1 MARPNPEGGYII
13 AAGEV
18 GAFSVC
24 PKSWHLLWHARVDK
38 KTTSDNS
45 ALGQK
50 LHSDWSGLFEE
61 SLKLLHWIRYL
72 AVMACLVAVVFMVI
86 SSSRVPLGDLF
97 QFSYKSRGLQVLL
110 LIGIT
115 LWLIRSFGKEA
126 KRRHSASGFSHTE
139 VTLAID
145 GSTILPEREYVSQRQ
160 GLAGKPDAIVKE
172 QDYVIPVER
181 KPLAKKLRDRYV
193 AQLLIYMRLVEEFEG
208 IRPPH
213 GYLLLGPTCRR
224 IKIVNSESK
233 QRWVDGML
241 REMRAVLEGAEP
253 KALPHPKKC
262 AKCEARE
269 RCSVWGSISQAT
281 PNG

>member
-24 PKSWHLLWHARVDK
+24 PQSWHLLWNARDK
-38 KTTSDNS
+38 KPQTSYNS
-45 ALGQK
+45 ALGQQ
-50 LHSDWSGLFEE
+50 LHSDWSGFFEE

-86 SSSRVPLGDLF
+86 SSSRAPLGELF
-97 QFSYKSRGLQVLL
+97 QFSYKSRGLQVLV

-115 LWLIRSFGKEA
+115 LWLIRSFGREA
-126 KRRHSASGFSHTE
+126 RRRHVESGFAHSE

-145 GSTILPEREYVSQRQ
+145 GSTLLPEREYVSTRQ
-160 GLAGKPDAIVKE
+160 GLAGKPDAIIRE
-172 QDYVIPVER
+172 NDYVIPVER
-181 KPLAKKLRDRYV
+181 KPLARKLRDRYV
-193 AQLLIYMRLVEEFEG
+193 AQLLVYMRLVEEFEG

-213 GYLLLGPTCRR
+213 GYLLLGPSCRR
-224 IKIVNSESK
+224 IKIANSESK

-241 REMRAVLEGAEP
+241 RDMRAVLAGGQP
-253 KALPHPKKC
+253 KASPHPKKC
-262 AKCEARE
+262 VKCEARD
-269 RCSVWGSISQAT
+269 RCMDWKRIEDAKS
-281 PNG
+281 

>member
-24 PKSWHLLWHARVDK
+24 PKSWHLLWNVRGEK
-38 KTTSDNS
+38 PSSSDSS
-45 ALGQK
+45 ALGQQ
-50 LHSDWSGLFEE
+50 LHSDWSGFFEE
-61 SLKLLHWIRYL
+61 SLKLLNWIRYL

-86 SSSRVPLGDLF
+86 SSSRVPLSELF
-97 QFSYKSRGLQVLL
+97 QLSYKSRGLQVLV
-110 LIGIT
+110 LIGIA

-126 KRRHSASGFSHTE
+126 KRRHEVSGFSHNE

-145 GSTILPEREYVSQRQ
+145 GSTILPEREYVSTRQ

-172 QDYVIPVER
+172 LDYIIPVER

-213 GYLLLGPTCRR
+213 GYLLLGPSCRR
-224 IKIVNSESK
+224 IKVVNSESK

-241 REMRAVLEGAEP
+241 RDMRGILSGNQP
-253 KALPHPKKC
+253 KAFPHPKKC
-262 AKCEARE
+262 SKCEARE
-269 RCSVWGSISQAT
+269 RCDAWKIIAQSPS
-281 PNG
+281 